1 MRKLIYIIL
10 LLGGVLPSFFS
21 CGRPYSNSDWI
32 RMADEQV
39 GKSTDSLKVLLNQ
52 VKRPLELH
60 GEDRLLYGWL
70 SGYVH
75 AKKGTSMVE
84 DSLLIPLADSY
95 IENKDTTR
103 KLLSYWMKARYTS
116 WLEKH
121 DEAFAL
127 YDEGFQ
133 KASELKDTFWMQEML
148 MEQGRMYRFVW
159 QDYPKCTD
167 IFRRIV
173 AIKEKPVEV
182 YSLGLAMAL
191 EKNDSAVYWMNHA
204 AELSMQEKDTAQ
216 AVFFL
221 RNLLETQVHA
231 LNTHRDAIQTA
242 QRLIRENERLHLN
255 DKVLVL
261 ACYESIV
268 ESYLKLGELDAAQH
282 SLNLADSMA
291 QIVDSKSPVTKNMLS
306 LYQALI
312 DYTRNRHFDLNDM
325 LQYNVLLYEKLG
337 EERKNIRQFKNSNE
351 QLTADALEMI
361 VEQQRTQISLLVV
374 LLVAFALALGIII
387 VVNFYRRK
395 LRRSR
400 EQINGFIL
408 IQQKN
413 ERIIRHNEQM
423 ISDLQTQIA
432 DGQEAQEQLE
442 ESKAALVGLQR
453 QTEALRDEN
462 ANLQQRIEK
471 YKHQPSEEEIE
482 KWKANAQRMYQLE
495 ERERELTAEL
505 ANNNELMRKLREK
518 PKFLGASEWKK
529 LEDITNRIYN
539 RFTERIKSQYPHLT
553 EVDIQLCILL
563 KLRFTVSQI
572 AILTATSPS
581 SVSVQK
587 NRLKKRLLQKDEHLF
602 ESGQTLDM
610 YLWMY

>member
-1 MRKLIYIIL
+1 M
-10 LLGGVLPSFFS
+10 
-21 CGRPYSNSDWI
+21 
-32 RMADEQV
+32 
-39 GKSTDSLKVLLNQ
+39 
-52 VKRPLELH
+52 
-60 GEDRLLYGWL
+60 
-70 SGYVH
+70 
-75 AKKGTSMVE
+75 
-84 DSLLIPLADSY
+84 
-95 IENKDTTR
+95 
-103 KLLSYWMKARYTS
+103 
-116 WLEKH
+116 
-121 DEAFAL
+121 
-127 YDEGFQ
+127 
-133 KASELKDTFWMQEML
+133 
-148 MEQGRMYRFVW
+148 
-159 QDYPKCTD
+159 
-167 IFRRIV
+167 
-173 AIKEKPVEV
+173 
-182 YSLGLAMAL
+182 
-191 EKNDSAVYWMNHA
+191 
-204 AELSMQEKDTAQ
+204 
-216 AVFFL
+216 
-221 RNLLETQVHA
+221 
-231 LNTHRDAIQTA
+231 
-242 QRLIRENERLHLN
+242 
-255 DKVLVL
+255 
-261 ACYESIV
+261 
-268 ESYLKLGELDAAQH
+268 LDAAQH
-282 SLNLADSMA
+282 SLYLADSMA
-291 QIVDSKSPVTKNMLS
+291 LIVDSKSPVTKNMLS

-374 LLVAFALALGIII
+374 LLVAFALALGIIV

-442 ESKAALVGLQR
+442 ESKAALIGLQR

-518 PKFLGASEWKK
+518 PKFLGEAEWKK
-529 LEDITNRIYN
+529 LADITNRIYN
-539 RFTERIKSQYPHLT
+539 RFTERIKLQYPHLT

-587 NRLKKRLLQKDEHLF
+587 NRLKKRLLQVDEHLF
-602 ESGQTLDM
+602 DSGQTLDM

>member
-1 MRKLIYIIL
+1 MKRFFHCIIIL
-10 LLGGVLPSFFS
+10 GVLSLVIAACQPKHT
-21 CGRPYSNSDWI
+21 NSDWI
-32 RMADEQV
+32 RMANEQV
-39 GKSTDSLKVLLNQ
+39 DKSTDSLKVLLGQ
-52 VKRPLELH
+52 VKRPLELQ

-95 IENKDTTR
+95 IVNKETTR

-121 DEAFAL
+121 DKAFAL
-127 YDEGFQ
+127 YEEGFQ

-191 EKNDSAVYWMNHA
+191 EKNDSAVYWMNRA
-204 AELSMQEKDTAQ
+204 AELCMQEKDTAQ
-216 AVFFL
+216 AIFFL
-221 RNLLETQVHA
+221 RNLMETQVHA
-231 LNTHRDAIQTA
+231 LNTHRDAIHTA
-242 QRLIRENERLHLN
+242 QRLIGENERLHLN
-255 DKVLVL
+255 DNLLVL

-291 QIVDSKSPVTKNMLS
+291 LIVDSKSPVTKNMLS

-423 ISDLQTQIA
+423 IADLQTQIA

-453 QTEALRDEN
+453 QTEVLRDEN

-529 LEDITNRIYN
+529 LEDITNRISN

>member
-1 MRKLIYIIL
+1 
-10 LLGGVLPSFFS
+10 
-21 CGRPYSNSDWI
+21 
-32 RMADEQV
+32 
-39 GKSTDSLKVLLNQ
+39 
-52 VKRPLELH
+52 
-60 GEDRLLYGWL
+60 
-70 SGYVH
+70 
-75 AKKGTSMVE
+75 
-84 DSLLIPLADSY
+84 
-95 IENKDTTR
+95 
-103 KLLSYWMKARYTS
+103 
-116 WLEKH
+116 
-121 DEAFAL
+121 
-127 YDEGFQ
+127 
-133 KASELKDTFWMQEML
+133 
-148 MEQGRMYRFVW
+148 
-159 QDYPKCTD
+159 
-167 IFRRIV
+167 
-173 AIKEKPVEV
+173 
-182 YSLGLAMAL
+182 MAL
-191 EKNDSAVYWMNHA
+191 EKNDSAVYWMNRA

-216 AVFFL
+216 AIFFL

-423 ISDLQTQIA
+423 IADLQTQIA

-453 QTEALRDEN
+453 QTEVLRDEN

-482 KWKANAQRMYQLE
+482 KWKANANRMYQLE